1 MRRLRTRGG
10 RWGRIADRVTSNHQS
25 SFRAARTRRV
35 MSAWAAALCLF
46 CFAGL
51 AQAAG
56 PSYGLQG
63 VKWAGPIQPRMRA
76 VLAGAVAGEL
86 GRRLDLAEAQGM
98 ASEATLRLRQAGDL
112 VALVV
117 LTQQS
122 WQRFQRTG
130 SLTFRVFE
138 GNVGAVRVQSNTSH
152 VADARLERIA
162 REALCPRGLGN
173 CVLSKRGMERAQLL
187 LQDTPGVR
195 LAPLALTPHGVGLG
209 QTAVE
214 IAASASEAQVT
225 GAVSLDDYGVP
236 QSGENRAAVSVSA
249 NNLLHTGDVWTGSFQ
264 DTDRN
269 EATGALGLSL
279 PLGYRGWRLDLNGAR
294 TTYAVPLVQ
303 ASGTATTATAG
314 VSYPLV
320 RGLGSD
326 WRVSLDGVWTRS
338 ELTVLGL
345 PAAAP
350 RRIMAGEATLS
361 GDSGERSDL
370 LRGDT
375 WSAALSVLSGTVSQY
390 LAVPDTT
397 GVLGGFTKVT
407 ANALAKVNLDK
418 GGLYT
423 LWSLR
428 GQWSDH
434 NLDPYEELP
443 VGGVTGVR
451 AFSAAEG
458 SLTRGVFSTLE
469 LRQRLLWQGIVLAPG
484 VFVDYA
490 NGSFLAH
497 PYSSW
502 QLNLGYANSGLPNH
516 RVWSDYGLGLDW
528 ASPLGVTVSVVWAT
542 RMPGSARPLYRPP
555 GSALNRW
562 LGSAS
567 WRF

>member
-1 MRRLRTRGG
+1 
-10 RWGRIADRVTSNHQS
+10 
-25 SFRAARTRRV
+25 
-35 MSAWAAALCLF
+35 MSAWAAALWLLF
-46 CFAGL
+46 AAGL
-51 AQAAG
+51 AHAAG
-56 PSYGLQG
+56 PSYGLHKVEWSG
-63 VKWAGPIQPRMRA
+63 AIQPQMRV
-76 VLAGAVAGEL
+76 VLAGVAAGQL
-86 GRRLDLAEAQGM
+86 GRGLDLAEAQGL

-117 LTQQS
+117 LTQQG

-130 SLTFRVFE
+130 RLTFRVFE
-138 GNVGAVRVQSNTSH
+138 GRVGAVRVQSNTSR
-152 VADARLERIA
+152 VASARLDRVA
-162 REALCPRGLGN
+162 GEALCPRGLGD

-214 IAASASEAQVT
+214 IAASASEARVT
-225 GAVSLDDYGVP
+225 GAVSLDNYGVP
-236 QSGENRAAVSVSA
+236 QSGENRAAMSVSA
-249 NNLLHTGDVWTGSFQ
+249 NNLLHAGDVWTGSFQ

-279 PLGYRGWRLDLNGAR
+279 PLGYQGWRLDLHGAR

-303 ASGTATTATAG
+303 ASGTANTATAG

-338 ELTVLGL
+338 ELTVIGL

-361 GDSGERSDL
+361 GDSGERNDL
-370 LRGDT
+370 LWGDT
-375 WSAALSVLSGTVSQY
+375 WSTALSVSRGRVSQY

-397 GVLGGFTKVT
+397 GALGRFTKVT
-407 ANALAKVNLDK
+407 GNAFAKVNLDK

-423 LWSLR
+423 LWNVR

-443 VGGVTGVR
+443 VGGLTGVR

-469 LRQRLLWQGIVLAPG
+469 LRQRLLWRGNVFAPG

-490 NGSFLAH
+490 NGNFLAR
-497 PYSSW
+497 PYASW
-502 QLNLGYANSGLPNH
+502 QLNLGYANAGLPNH

-528 ASPLGVTVSVVWAT
+528 ASPLGLTVSVVWAT
-542 RMPGSARPLYRPP
+542 RMPGSAQPLYRPP
-555 GSALNRW
+555 GSAQNRW

-567 WRF
+567 WQF